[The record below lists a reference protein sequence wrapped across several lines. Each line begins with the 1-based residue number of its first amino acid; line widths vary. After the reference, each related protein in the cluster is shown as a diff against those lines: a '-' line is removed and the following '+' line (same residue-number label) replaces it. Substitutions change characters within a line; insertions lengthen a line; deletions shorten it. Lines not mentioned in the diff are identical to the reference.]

1 MTKIREKI
9 TDQEHK
15 RLKEQKGTQ
24 AGNVSSWDI
33 TCLMLSISD
42 NAHPFLL

>member
-24 AGNVSSWDI
+24 AVNVS
-33 TCLMLSISD
+33 
-42 NAHPFLL
+42 F